1 MAGETIE
8 REPDATPRLSLDR
21 LPVETETLLGIAT
34 ILPVIVLYL
43 IISIIPVF
51 FAIYASFHQIPLLN
65 PEWTWIGL
73 ENYREVLSGLP
84 ALVDALSTQGLSTLA
99 QSGFWRSLVRGVLF
113 MVGSTLL
120 QLVVGLWMAL
130 TLNRIA
136 RFQKLATAVVFTA
149 YLVPTVVISLL
160 AVFMFDTFYG
170 VFHVMGSEW
179 FSIWGENTFALG
191 QKGLAMPI
199 VVLVGSWKFSVFIT
213 IFTLAQLRAIPE
225 RFYEAARVVGAN
237 KWEMFRDV
245 TLPRIQGVI
254 LVAVLLRSIFM
265 FNKFDLIWIL
275 TQGGP
280 GYATTTLPVLAYREA
295 FEASNY
301 GSANAMA
308 VVMFIFLA
316 IGAIGYFKSF
326 NPSDEVE
333 T

>member
-1 MAGETIE
+1 MAGETVE
-8 REPDATPRLSLDR
+8 REQPPRFSLDR
-21 LPVETETLLGIAT
+21 LPVDTETLLGIGSVV
-34 ILPVIVLYL
+34 PVILLYL
-43 IISIIPVF
+43 IISIIPVG
-51 FAIYASFHQIPLLN
+51 FAVWASLHDIPLLN
-65 PEWTWIGL
+65 PEWTWTGL
-73 ENYREVLSGLP
+73 GNYAEVFR
-84 ALVDALSTQGLSTLA
+84 VDR
-99 QSGFWRSLVRGVLF
+99 FWSSLGRGVIF

-130 TLNRIA
+130 TLNRIT
-136 RFQKLATAVVFTA
+136 RGQRIITAVVFTA
-149 YLVPTVVISLL
+149 YLIPTVVVSLL
-160 AVFMFDTFYG
+160 ALFMFDTFYG

-179 FSIWGENTFALG
+179 FSIWGAQEFALG
-191 QKGLAMPI
+191 QNDLAMPI
-199 VVLVGSWKFSVFIT
+199 LILVGSWKFSVFIT
-213 IFTLAQLRAIPE
+213 IFTLAQLRSIPQ
-225 RFYEAARVVGAN
+225 RFYEAAKVCGAN

-301 GSANAMA
+301 GLANAMA
-308 VVMFIFLA
+308 VVMFLFLA
-316 IGAIGYFKSF
+316 AGGIAYFKAF